1 MNHGECP
8 GPSLNYWSLMCPVPC
23 PWEMSGWDQSYPY
36 CPACLK
42 SSEELC
48 CLLSRLDTRQSF
60 CFTNFENGKCSVP
73 KAFNT
78 TKAKCC
84 CSKMPGEGWGDP
96 CELCP
101 KDDEGESNVRER
113 ERELCVVTV
122 WRVTLYLGI
131 KLYQWFWE
139 QPLGKTSP
147 NSYGQDVCT
156 EMELKLHIA
165 SQVGSAEE

>member
-36 CPACLK
+36 CPVCLK

-113 ERELCVVTV
+113 ERTLCCDCVKGDIIPWYKTIPVVLGAAT
-122 WRVTLYLGI
+122 WQDLPQQLRTGRVHWDGT
-131 KLYQWFWE
+131 
-139 QPLGKTSP
+139 
-147 NSYGQDVCT
+147 
-156 EMELKLHIA
+156 
-165 SQVGSAEE
+165 

>member
-1 MNHGECP
+1 
-8 GPSLNYWSLMCPVPC
+8 MCADQFKLANESEPWRMPRPISKLLISHVPC
-23 PWEMSGWDQSYPY
+23 ALPLRNVWLGPVYPY
-36 CPACLK
+36 CPVCLK

-48 CLLSRLDTRQSF
+48 RLLSQLDTRQSF

-101 KDDEGESNVRER
+101 KDDEGESNVRDR
-113 ERELCVVTV
+113 ENFVL
-122 WRVTLYLGI
+122 
-131 KLYQWFWE
+131 
-139 QPLGKTSP
+139 
-147 NSYGQDVCT
+147 
-156 EMELKLHIA
+156 
-165 SQVGSAEE
+165 